1 MCAHLRIPPAPPLTS
16 SRLRARG
23 RYQLLRGR
31 GHDRCDL
38 CAARGRVLRF
48 TRHRRR
54 VGGGNAPVGEGG
66 GRAARNR
73 ALFTLFVMAGANAG
87 EVQVKLID
95 FSQAAPIHVFLFI
108 EFSQPARSCTEVIFE
123 EEFSPRHI

>member
-1 MCAHLRIPPAPPLTS
+1 
-16 SRLRARG
+16 
-23 RYQLLRGR
+23 
-31 GHDRCDL
+31 
-38 CAARGRVLRF
+38 
-48 TRHRRR
+48 

-108 EFSQPARSCTEVIFE
+108 EFSQPARSCTELIFE